1 MCFVQSNKNSQTSK
15 LHWKI
20 SFMWLV
26 PRDQQDHGFRNSPAP
41 SNPESNPGDC
51 GKAKFSERMK
61 WQDSNTP
68 TTTPYKAFSGALLL
82 WGGNVRGAAGSD
94 KNKHLEYTAYFWK
107 GNINNIADFS
117 WVITLSPP
125 DLCFYPTGGLFKPCF
140 ISNPWCIQ
148 V

>member
-1 MCFVQSNKNSQTSK
+1 MFGKTLWKQFRLFLLKWKTSQRN
-15 LHWKI
+15 
-20 SFMWLV
+20 LV
-26 PRDQQDHGFRNSPAP
+26 LRATLVWIKQFTRLQVNATFQR
-41 SNPESNPGDC
+41 DC
-51 GKAKFSERMK
+51 GMAKSSERIK

-94 KNKHLEYTAYFWK
+94 KSKHLEYTAYFWK

-125 DLCFYPTGGLFKPCF
+125 DLCFYPTGGLFKPCLC
-140 ISNPWCIQ
+140 SNPWCIQ